1 MEQDKLNLTHYVSVL
16 SHLTFRACEIAKE
29 CAENP
34 LLKKY
39 EKGVNDP
46 VTEVIIISPRLIT
59 RYRPC

>member
-1 MEQDKLNLTHYVSVL
+1 MLTELLEISKSLYIIMEQDKLNLSHYVSVL
-16 SHLTFRACEIAKE
+16 AHLTFRACEIAKE

-46 VTEVIIISPRLIT
+46 VT
-59 RYRPC
+59 